1 MPDSPGK
8 STRTKFESRIR
19 VAHDEKGDAIFR
31 TGDIS
36 DGGVFLWKGPFD
48 LHIGDEVTAQIQDV
62 PFEPPVVKMRVVRV
76 DPDGYGLS
84 FIADAAE

>member
-1 MPDSPGK
+1 MTEENGK
-8 STRTKFESRIR
+8 SARTKFESRIL
-19 VAHDEKGDAIFR
+19 VGHAEKGDAIFH

-62 PFEPPVVKMRVVRV
+62 PFDPPMVRMKVVRI

-84 FIADAAE
+84 FVSNE